1 MTLRTVGRRSWIR
14 FFSGAAL
21 AASAIGNSGCLDP
34 KATMDAVTG
43 PVASK
48 PADNAPAAQNAAPN
62 ATAGN
67 EPKAGVPN
75 VANAAGLSGLGGDP
89 FSTPPANT
97 GAGAPPP
104 SPQPAI
110 PGAPGAPGAPGVVP
124 GGVPAGVPGVPP
136 QAGQTEQVKAGV
148 GVGIKGRSLD
158 SHEGII
164 VTPAKTLFA
173 AKERIAFDIAVPQ
186 ALAIY
191 KAVNGDGPKTH
202 DEFMQKVIGENQ
214 IQLPQLPPGHRYVYD
229 PTTEQLM
236 VERPKKN

>member
-21 AASAIGNSGCLDP
+21 AASALCNTGCLDP
-34 KATMDAVTG
+34 KATMDAVSG
-43 PVASK
+43 PAASK
-48 PADNAPAAQNAAPN
+48 PAENAPGAPSPAPNAAPN
-62 ATAGN
+62 TTAGN

-89 FSTPPANT
+89 FSAPPANA
-97 GAGAPPP
+97 GGGAPPP
-104 SPQPAI
+104 QPAV
-110 PGAPGAPGAPGVVP
+110 PGVPGSQGAPGVVP
-124 GGVPAGVPGVPP
+124 GGVPGVPP

-164 VTPAKTLFA
+164 VTPAKALFA

-186 ALAIY
+186 ALALY

-214 IQLPQLPPGHRYVYD
+214 IQLPQLPTGHRYVYD